1 MASVP
6 HRKTDTRQPGTYPYY
21 TQTLSFGIASI
32 IRSSPPNAGKFAF
45 KFLSAV
51 RLTRAAAVDTFRP

>member
-1 MASVP
+1 LVSP
-6 HRKTDTRQPGTYPYY
+6 P
-21 TQTLSFGIASI
+21 LSDRA
-32 IRSSPPNAGKFAF
+32 PPNAGKFAF